1 METLLNNA
9 IPLILAFQD
18 LGEWLLGPMKA
29 FSFLGTED
37 FYILVIPIIYWS
49 FDSALGLRI
58 GVIML
63 FSSGI
68 NTIFKFAFHLPR
80 PYWINTEVQALSAE
94 SSFGVPSG
102 HAQNAI
108 AIWGMVGS
116 YFRKNWVWII
126 SLFFIIGISLS
137 RLYLAVHFPLDTVVG
152 LLIGLLLLLT
162 VNRVWAPVSAWAKEQ
177 SLLKLILV
185 SLAGTLSMLF
195 LGVFIA
201 WIFRDWAMPVEWMQ
215 NAVRAGDEAPH
226 PFSISG
232 LVSTS
237 ATLFGLFAGVAWI
250 EQHGGFDAAGSAQ
263 QKLLRYLLGVVG
275 LAVFYL
281 GLKMVF
287 PSGENFVAY
296 IFRYLRY
303 ALVGFW
309 VSGVAPFIF
318 LKVKLVDS
326 PER

>member
-9 IPLILAFQD
+9 IPLILTFQD

-49 FDSALGLRI
+49 FNSALGLRI

-68 NTIFKFAFHLPR
+68 NTIFKFSFHLPR

-116 YFRKNWVWII
+116 YFRKKWVWIL
-126 SLFFIIGISLS
+126 SLFFILGISLS
-137 RLYLAVHFPLDTVVG
+137 RLYLAVHFPLDTVLG

-162 VNRVWAPVSAWAKEQ
+162 VNRAWTPVSAWAKEQ
-177 SLLKLILV
+177 SLLKLILI
-185 SLAGTLSMLF
+185 SLVGTLTMLF

-215 NAVRAGDEAPH
+215 NAARAGGEAPH

-250 EQHGGFDAAGSAQ
+250 EQRGGFNAAGSAK
-263 QKLLRYLLGVVG
+263 QKILRYLLGVVG
-275 LAVFYL
+275 LAIFYL

-287 PSGENFVAY
+287 PSGGNLVAY

-309 VSGVAPFIF
+309 VSGAAPFIF
-318 LKVKLVDS
+318 LKVKLADS